1 MSERIVAP
9 MTWSR
14 CRRAAGLYLVLFFL
28 TVAAA
33 PHYHLNDLEDLL
45 LDQRSDSGLVV
56 LQSGTAARTVG
67 QGFQSCRVTQ
77 DVACLACFTR
87 DFVSVPTSAFTLVA
101 VFARL
106 PLRPEPPAI
115 AAPQLLPAD
124 TSSRAPPRSS

>member
-9 MTWSR
+9 MKWSR
-14 CRRAAGLYLVLFFL
+14 CRRAAGLYCVLFFL
-28 TVAAA
+28 AVTAA
-33 PHYHLNDLEDLL
+33 PHHHLNDLEDLL

-56 LQSGTAARTVG
+56 LQCGTAERTVG
-67 QGFQSCRVTQ
+67 EALQSCSITR

-115 AAPQLLPAD
+115 ATPQLLPAE
-124 TSSRAPPRSS
+124 TSSRAPPLSS

>member
-9 MTWSR
+9 MKWSR

-28 TVAAA
+28 AVVSA
-33 PHYHLNDLEDLL
+33 PHHHLNDLEDLL
-45 LDQRSDSGLVV
+45 LDQRSDSGIVV
-56 LQSGTAARTVG
+56 LPSGTAAHAAEEA
-67 QGFQSCRVTQ
+67 FQSCLVTQ

-115 AAPQLLPAD
+115 ATPQLLPAD
-124 TSSRAPPRSS
+124 TSSRAPPLSS